1 MILPSFALS
10 LCPEM
15 NKLKV
20 KGYVAGILAA
30 IFYGTNPLGS
40 LHLYADGINPATVLF
55 YRYALATVM
64 FAVVMLLRRES
75 FAIRCGHAIRL
86 MCLGAF
92 MAYSSVTLYVS
103 FLYMDAGVAST
114 ILFSYP
120 VMVAVLMAVFYHEH
134 ITWTSTFSIILAT
147 FGISL
152 LYNLGGGQKLS
163 ALGMT
168 LVLLSSLLYAV
179 YIIAVQRSH
188 MPYSA
193 LTFTFWI
200 VLFGLVAILV
210 YAAFAGEP
218 LHMLH
223 GAKEWLCAT
232 QLALLPTVLSLLL
245 MTIAINNIGPTPSA
259 ILGALEPVT
268 AVVIGVTVFG
278 ESFTLRLAV
287 GIVLILSAVILIIRG
302 AKSSQS

>member
-1 MILPSFALS
+1 MDKMRFKGFA
-10 LCPEM
+10 
-15 NKLKV
+15 
-20 KGYVAGILAA
+20 AGILAA

-40 LHLYADGINPATVLF
+40 LHLYADGIHPASVLF
-55 YRYALATVM
+55 YRYALAALM
-64 FAVVMLLRRES
+64 FAVWMLVRGEK
-75 FAIRCGHAIRL
+75 FAIRWGYAIRL
-86 MCLGAF
+86 MFLGAF

-134 ITWTSTFSIILAT
+134 ITWVTAASIALAT

-152 LYNLGGGQKLS
+152 LYHGNGEARLS

-188 MPYSA
+188 IPYSP
-193 LTFTFWI
+193 LKFTFWI
-200 VLFGLVAILV
+200 VLFGLLAIVV
-210 YAAFAGEP
+210 YALVAGES
-218 LHMLH
+218 LQLLH
-223 GAKEWLCAT
+223 GWREWTFAT
-232 QLALLPTVLSLLL
+232 QLALLPTVLSLFL
-245 MTIAINNIGPTPSA
+245 MTVAINGIGPTTSA
-259 ILGALEPVT
+259 ILGALEPLT
-268 AVVIGVTVFG
+268 AVVIGVSIFG

-287 GIVLILSAVILIIRG
+287 GIVLILSAVILIIRSNQKRPSRD
-302 AKSSQS
+302 AEA